1 MGRVED
7 VSQQRNKIK
16 PRWWHFVLI
25 GVFVVAF
32 LGLAWWQWTRF
43 QSGSG
48 TFQNLGY
55 AFQWPL
61 FAAFVIYAYRTALHY
76 ENQRIDAENE
86 AAQSGAEDFVYQA
99 PQDTDDQVTKIDE
112 TFLPQRR
119 QLSVE
124 EFNALNQPRRRQ
136 SASEQRRDDHQVD
149 F

>member
-99 PQDTDDQVTKIDE
+99 PQETDDQVTKIDE
-112 TFLPQRR
+112 NFLPQRR

-136 SASEQRRDDHQVD
+136 STSKQRRDDHQVD

>member
-32 LGLAWWQWTRF
+32 LGLAWWQWTRC

-61 FAAFVIYAYRTALHY
+61 FAAFVIYAYRTALQY

-99 PQDTDDQVTKIDE
+99 PQETDDQVTKIDE
-112 TFLPQRR
+112 NFLPQRR
-119 QLSVE
+119 QRSVE
-124 EFNALNQPRRRQ
+124 EFNALNQPRRRH
-136 SASEQRRDDHQVD
+136 STSEQRRDDHQVD

>member
-99 PQDTDDQVTKIDE
+99 PQETDDQVTKIDE
-112 TFLPQRR
+112 NFLPQRR

-124 EFNALNQPRRRQ
+124 EFTALNQPRRRQ
-136 SASEQRRDDHQVD
+136 STSEQRRDDHQVD

>member
-99 PQDTDDQVTKIDE
+99 PQETDDQVTKIDE
-112 TFLPQRR
+112 NFLPQRR

-124 EFNALNQPRRRQ
+124 EFNALNQPRWRQ
-136 SASEQRRDDHQVD
+136 STSEQRRDDHQVD

>member
-1 MGRVED
+1 DGIRD
-7 VSQQRNKIK
+7 RN
-16 PRWWHFVLI
+16 VT
-25 GVFVVAF
+25 GVQTCA
-32 LGLAWWQWTRF
+32 LPI
-43 QSGSG
+43 S
-48 TFQNLGY
+48 
-55 AFQWPL
+55 
-61 FAAFVIYAYRTALHY
+61 FVIYAYRTALHY

-112 TFLPQRR
+112 NFLPQRR

-136 SASEQRRDDHQVD
+136 STSEQRRDDHQVD

>member
-112 TFLPQRR
+112 TFLPQRK

-136 SASEQRRDDHQVD
+136 STSEQRRNDHHAD

>member
-25 GVFVVAF
+25 GFFVVAF

-86 AAQSGAEDFVYQA
+86 AAQSGTEDFVYQA

-112 TFLPQRR
+112 NFLPQRR

-136 SASEQRRDDHQVD
+136 STSEQRRDDHQVD

>member
-99 PQDTDDQVTKIDE
+99 PQESDDQVTKIDE
-112 TFLPQRR
+112 NFLPQRR

-136 SASEQRRDDHQVD
+136 STSEQRRDDHQVD

>member
-99 PQDTDDQVTKIDE
+99 PQETDDQVTKIDE
-112 TFLPQRR
+112 NFLPQRR

-136 SASEQRRDDHQVD
+136 AAPEQHRNDHQVD

>member
-99 PQDTDDQVTKIDE
+99 PQETDDQVTKIDE
-112 TFLPQRR
+112 NFLPQRR

-136 SASEQRRDDHQVD
+136 STSEQHRDDHQVD

>member
-61 FAAFVIYAYRTALHY
+61 FAAFVIYAYRTALYY

-136 SASEQRRDDHQVD
+136 STSEQRRDDHQVD

>member
-99 PQDTDDQVTKIDE
+99 PQETDDQVTKIDE
-112 TFLPQRR
+112 NFLPQRK

-136 SASEQRRDDHQVD
+136 STSEQRRNDHHAD